1 MSLLH
6 HRKKFGGLYLY
17 LTCSLDSLLDLVVSK
32 WGNPKFLQIYF
43 FFFLQWM
50 KSLGP
55 EVVFY
60 EIHTSITKQWLKI
73 EQEETGLD
81 SWSDCMKTAV
91 RMQILPCPVLQSHP
105 GAQTK
110 PASGTH
116 TMPFFL
122 SLAGKGYQMHLR
134 IPNVLCPSHSV
145 PEMHCLKISCPF
157 SVVNLMYNNLV
168 NIIVIIVKK

>member
-6 HRKKFGGLYLY
+6 HRNKFGELYLY
-17 LTCSLDSLLDLVVSK
+17 LTCYLIHYLIQWWASEVILHFSK
-32 WGNPKFLQIYF
+32 SFF
-43 FFFLQWM
+43 FFFLWM

-168 NIIVIIVKK
+168 NIIVKK